1 MIEAMTKEA
10 EVKKSV
16 EKVRAVN
23 PEIIVRIR
31 AIDNKPYYLIRSL
44 DLSDCKL
51 HEAYG
56 SFKLECVIGW
66 LNEYFDV
73 VDTNCGWIPCS
84 EGPPKDG
91 RSVLVTLTHTYE
103 SDYTKYSF
111 ARYID
116 CSNGEYHWCD
126 EHNGWLEGDKY
137 SDGRGGCSHYKVIAW
152 MPLPEPYKGE

>member
-10 EVKKSV
+10 EVKKLV

-31 AIDNKPYYLIRSL
+31 AIDNKPYYLIRYL

-66 LNEYFDV
+66 LKEYFDV
-73 VDTNCGWIPCS
+73 VDTNCEWISVS
-84 EGPPKDG
+84 ERLPEDETLMYWTTHEDG
-91 RSVLVTLTHTYE
+91 SLVMHGY
-103 SDYTKYSF
+103 KK
-111 ARYID
+111 R
-116 CSNGEYHWCD
+116 NGFIYNWEVD
-126 EHNGWLEGDKY
+126 DLEKRERQG
-137 SDGRGGCSHYKVIAW
+137 HVIAW
-152 MPLPEPYKGE
+152 TPIFEPEPYKGE